1 MRQLVNKAEHNNPN
15 TNFNVRLISLLPYNN
30 VTNAHVNVPD
40 SNNELTPHEH
50 TGTTVK

>member
-1 MRQLVNKAEHNNPN
+1 MYCR
-15 TNFNVRLISLLPYNN
+15 I
-30 VTNAHVNVPD
+30 TNAHVNVPD